1 MAGYKNKKNT
11 NKVEEELIQNS
22 GIKKKVSTP
31 KESKKDSAEL
41 IWKSE
46 NNINVEKD
54 SAEKLFKLLSN
65 LEENEDVQ
73 SVSSNY
79 EVSEEILKKLIA

>member
-31 KESKKDSAEL
+31 KESKKDSETFL
-41 IWKSE
+41 KLERTS
-46 NNINVEKD
+46 
-54 SAEKLFKLLSN
+54 SKLFFTIHPST
-65 LEENEDVQ
+65 E
-73 SVSSNY
+73 
-79 EVSEEILKKLIA
+79 